1 MVTLDRYISRQILHG
16 IFLVLLILVGLFTLF
31 TLIDEI
37 SEIGKN
43 RYGLWQAVQYSLLS
57 IPRQV
62 YDLFPTALLLG
73 SLLSL
78 GTLANNSELTVM
90 RAAGVSIFRI
100 IISVLRV
107 GILLILLVMLNGETL
122 APYADDLAKELRLNA
137 QSENQQ
143 QRYFRGR
150 DGFWARDGQNFINI
164 RSILND
170 NTFGNISLYEFDNHR
185 LISIVHA
192 KTAHYQN
199 TLWTLQQVEKI
210 QLETQQ
216 VTRQQ
221 LPSLTWQ
228 AVLNPELVKI
238 VILRPDK
245 LSGFDLYRY
254 INYLQQN
261 NQRSVEY
268 ELAFWRR
275 ISYPLTG
282 ATMIFLAVPF
292 VFGSLRSVAIGQR
305 ILVGAL
311 LGVGFYMANQ
321 IMGNIGLVYEFSP
334 LISALLPPI
343 FCLGIATIMMRRL
356 I

>member
-43 RYGLWQAVQYSLLS
+43 RYGLWQAIQYSLLS

-90 RAAGVSIFRI
+90 RAAGVSILRI
-100 IISVLRV
+100 VISVLRV
-107 GILLILLVMLNGETL
+107 GIVLILAVMLIGETL
-122 APYADDLAKELRLNA
+122 APYTDDLAKELRLNA

-143 QRYFRGR
+143 QRHFRGQY
-150 DGFWARDGQNFINI
+150 GFWARDGQNFINI
-164 RSILND
+164 RSMLTD
-170 NTFGNISLYEFDNHR
+170 NTFGNVSLYEFDNHR
-185 LISIVHA
+185 LTAIIHA

-199 TLWTLQQVEKI
+199 TQWTLQQVEKI
-210 QLETQQ
+210 QIEPHQ
-216 VTRQQ
+216 VIRQT
-221 LPSLTWQ
+221 LPTLMWQ

-275 ISYPLTG
+275 LSYPLTG

-305 ILVGAL
+305 ILIGAL
-311 LGVGFYMANQ
+311 LGVGFYMINQ
-321 IMGNIGLVYEFSP
+321 IMGNVGLVYEFNP
-334 LISALLPPI
+334 LISALFPPI
-343 FCLGIATIMMRRL
+343 LCLSVAMILMRRVM
-356 I
+356 

>member
-43 RYGLWQAVQYSLLS
+43 RYGLWQAIQYSLLS
-57 IPRQV
+57 IPRQI

-90 RAAGVSIFRI
+90 RAAGVSILRI
-100 IISVLRV
+100 VISVLRI
-107 GILLILLVMLNGETL
+107 GIILILAVMLIGETL

-143 QRYFRGR
+143 QRRFRGQY
-150 DGFWARDGQNFINI
+150 GFWARDGQNFINI
-164 RSILND
+164 RSMLTD
-170 NTFGNISLYEFDNHR
+170 NTFGNVSLYEFDNHR
-185 LISIVHA
+185 LTTIIHA
-192 KTAHYQN
+192 QTAHYQD
-199 TLWTLQQVEKI
+199 TQWTLQQVEKI
-210 QLETQQ
+210 QIESHQ
-216 VTRQQ
+216 VIRQT
-221 LPSLTWQ
+221 LPTLMWQ
-228 AVLNPELVKI
+228 AMLNPELVKI

-275 ISYPLTG
+275 LSYPLTG

-305 ILVGAL
+305 ILIGAL
-311 LGVGFYMANQ
+311 LGVGFYMMNQ
-321 IMGNIGLVYEFSP
+321 IMGNVGLVYEFNP
-334 LISALLPPI
+334 LISALFPPI
-343 FCLGIATIMMRRL
+343 LCLSVATILMRR
-356 I
+356 II

>member
-37 SEIGKN
+37 SEIGKS
-43 RYGLWQAVQYSLLS
+43 RYGLWQAVQYSVLS
-57 IPRQV
+57 IPRQI

-90 RAAGVSIFRI
+90 RAAGVSILRI
-100 IISVLRV
+100 VISVLRV
-107 GILLILLVMLNGETL
+107 GIILILAVMLLGETF
-122 APYADDLAKELRLNA
+122 APYTDDLAKELRLNA

-143 QRYFRGR
+143 QRHFRGR
-150 DGFWARDGQNFINI
+150 YGFWARDGQNFINI
-164 RSILND
+164 RSMLTD
-170 NTFGNISLYEFDNHR
+170 NTFGDISLYEFEAHR
-185 LISIVHA
+185 LTAIIHA
-192 KTAHYQN
+192 KTAQYQD
-199 TLWTLQQVEKI
+199 THWTLQQVEKI
-210 QLETQQ
+210 QIEPHQ
-216 VTRQQ
+216 VIRHT
-221 LPSLTWQ
+221 LPTLTWQ

-245 LSGFDLYRY
+245 LSGLDLYRY

-275 ISYPLTG
+275 LSYPLTG

-305 ILVGAL
+305 ILIGAL
-311 LGVGFYMANQ
+311 LGVGFYMINQ
-321 IMGNIGLVYEFSP
+321 IMGNVGLVYEFNP
-334 LISALLPPI
+334 LISALFPPI
-343 FCLGIATIMMRRL
+343 LCLSVAMILMRR
-356 I
+356 II